1 MSEILNYA
9 NHDRHFANCRYVY
22 PVVSRRSEGV
32 SLGIN
37 LNLNRSCNWRCIYC
51 QVENLVRGK
60 PEDVNLAVL
69 EAELIYMLEW
79 ITTGDFMESY
89 VAPELRFFKDI
100 CIAGNGEPTL
110 SPQFAAVCQ
119 LIANL
124 RENYLIGNETK
135 TVLITNGSQVHKP
148 QVQEGLAILNS
159 CNGEVWFKIDRVTPH
174 GGALVNQVQLS
185 VENLSSRLSVAVR
198 LCKTYI
204 QSCWFKTAGQNP
216 DVSEI
221 EAFVEFLNDL
231 HLELAGVLLYSVARP
246 PALAEG
252 QLVSPLDLAFLQQLA
267 GKFELAGYP
276 VRYYL

>member
-1 MSEILNYA
+1 MSEVLNYT
-9 NHDRHFANCRYVY
+9 NHDRHFADCRYIY

-51 QVENLVRGK
+51 QVEGLVRGK
-60 PEDVNLAVL
+60 PEDVDLSVL
-69 EAELIYMLEW
+69 ESELVYMLEW
-79 ITTGDFMESY
+79 IVNGDFMERY
-89 VAPELRFFKDI
+89 VSLELRRFSDI
-100 CIAGNGEPTL
+100 CVAGNGEPTL

-119 LIANL
+119 LTANL
-124 RENYLIGNETK
+124 RERYQIGNDTK

-148 QVQEGLAILNS
+148 QVQEGLAILND
-159 CNGEVWFKIDRVTPH
+159 CNGEVWFKIDRVTPE
-174 GGALVNQVQLS
+174 GGAAVNQVQLS
-185 VENLSSRLSVAVR
+185 VENLSNRLGITAR

-216 DVSEI
+216 DISEI

-231 HLELAGVLLYSVARP
+231 HLDVAGILLYSVARP

-252 QLVSPLDLAFLQQLA
+252 QVVSPLAFEFLQQLA
-267 GKFELAGYP
+267 KKFELAGYP